1 MGGTTAI
8 VLVALIIAL
17 MLVLVIA
24 LLVWGAVRAL
34 EVRHASRSR
43 SGGITPAITTTPSA
57 SAPASHPMFDREQR

>member
-34 EVRHASRSR
+34 EVRNDSRQNR
-43 SGGITPAITTTPSA
+43 GITPAVTHTPT
-57 SAPASHPMFDREQR
+57 ASHPMFDRDQR

>member
-17 MLVLVIA
+17 MLVFVIA

-34 EVRHASRSR
+34 EVRHESTRTR
-43 SGGITPAITTTPSA
+43 GINPAITHATT
-57 SAPASHPMFDREQR
+57 ASHAMFDREQR

>member
-17 MLVLVIA
+17 MLVFVIA

-34 EVRHASRSR
+34 EVRHESNRKRSV
-43 SGGITPAITTTPSA
+43 GITPPVTHNGTAH
-57 SAPASHPMFDREQR
+57 HPMFDRENR

>member
-1 MGGTTAI
+1 MEGTTAI

-34 EVRHASRSR
+34 EARNSARR
-43 SGGITPAITTTPSA
+43 AGTGITPAVT
-57 SAPASHPMFDREQR
+57 ASHDMFDRAPR